1 MLSVL
6 LRVHGPLRRSAQ
18 HVLVRL
24 NRTQSTL
31 PSTNAID
38 QLEQDGARILRA
50 VQKRVDTRKELL
62 SKVSRYRIELFYH
75 ALSKEKMSKSMSTP
89 EDIAR
94 ARQVKEL
101 EPLHDAWTSWAKT
114 REVR

>member
-1 MLSVL
+1 MLSIL

-18 HVLVRL
+18 PVLVCL

-38 QLEQDGARILRA
+38 QLEKDGARILRA
-50 VQKRVDTRKELL
+50 VQKRVDIRKELL
-62 SKVSRYRIELFYH
+62 SKVSRSRIRPFLPC
-75 ALSKEKMSKSMSTP
+75 LILRKMSESMSAP

-94 ARQVKEL
+94 ARQAKEL
-101 EPLHDAWTSWAKT
+101 EPLHDAWTLWVKT